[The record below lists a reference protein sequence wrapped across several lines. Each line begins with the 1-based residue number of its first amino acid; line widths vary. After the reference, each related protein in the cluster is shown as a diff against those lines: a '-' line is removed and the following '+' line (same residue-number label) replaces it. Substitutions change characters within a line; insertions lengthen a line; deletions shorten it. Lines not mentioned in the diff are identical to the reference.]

1 MQVSPPTQFLDTFQQ
16 MRGQWF
22 AAVQGPAQT
31 LFGLLA
37 LIEFAWSAAVLALE
51 RTDLQ
56 SWTAGLIRKLM
67 WIGAFYALLVFGP
80 TWIPAIIDSF
90 TALGQQASG
99 LGPLQPGAVFQRGLD
114 IGGAL
119 FGGASD
125 AGFLSN
131 FGTAMAMVF
140 AAILSFVAFCF
151 ISIQLLAALVESYI
165 VVAAAFFFLGFGGS
179 RWSAPYVEKYIALT
193 VGVGVKIMILFLLIG
208 VGMALSGNWVAAAKA
223 VATSPNPAMGALDI
237 VGESLIFLA
246 LCWFVPKIVAGVLG
260 GAPAFTGGEII
271 AVTAP
276 IIYGA
281 VMAAQGA
288 ASLTASGYSALAGA
302 GSSSGGILAASATA
316 PATPPSPAGP
326 PGMMGTNHS
335 AGQPPPPPTPA
346 TAAKTNQPPP
356 PPSNEGSA

>member
-1 MQVSPPTQFLDTFQQ
+1 MQVSPPTQFLQTFQQ

-90 TALGQQASG
+90 TQLGQQASG
-99 LGPLQPGAVFQRGLD
+99 VGPLQPGAVFQRGLD

-151 ISIQLLAALVESYI
+151 ISIQLVAALVESYI

-179 RWSAPYVEKYIALT
+179 RWSAPYVEKYIALA
-193 VGVGVKIMILFLLIG
+193 VGVGVKIMVLFLLIG
-208 VGMALSGNWVAAAKA
+208 VGMALSAGWVAVAQT

-260 GAPAFTGGEII
+260 GSPAFTGGEII
-271 AVTAP
+271 AVATP
-276 IIYGA
+276 IAYGA
-281 VMAAQGA
+281 VMAAQTA
-288 ASLTASGYSALAGA
+288 VSLASSGIGALAGA
-302 GSSSGGILAASATA
+302 GPGAGGAATASAA
-316 PATPPSPAGP
+316 PPGPVGP
-326 PGMMGTNHS
+326 PGMGGAST
-335 AGQPPPPPTPA
+335 AGGQPAPPALPTMNAGTGQPA
-346 TAAKTNQPPP
+346 
-356 PPSNEGSA
+356 PPSNNSAA

>member
-1 MQVSPPTQFLDTFQQ
+1 MQVSPPTQFLQTFQQ

-90 TALGQQASG
+90 TQ

-151 ISIQLLAALVESYI
+151 ISIQLVAALVESYI

-179 RWSAPYVEKYIALT
+179 RWSAPYVEKYIALA
-193 VGVGVKIMILFLLIG
+193 VGVGVKIMVLFLLIG
-208 VGMALSGNWVAAAKA
+208 VGMALSAGWVAVAQT

-260 GAPAFTGGEII
+260 GSPAFTGGEII
-271 AVTAP
+271 AVATP
-276 IIYGA
+276 IAYGGVLA
-281 VMAAQGA
+281 VQAAVGL
-288 ASLTASGYSALAGA
+288 ASSGIGALAGA
-302 GSSSGGILAASATA
+302 GPTAGGAATASAGPTG
-316 PATPPSPAGP
+316 PVGPPSMNGPSAVVSPPPPPSTPTMTAGP
-326 PGMMGTNHS
+326 
-335 AGQPPPPPTPA
+335 GQPPPPSNT
-346 TAAKTNQPPP
+346 TA
-356 PPSNEGSA
+356 

>member
-1 MQVSPPTQFLDTFQQ
+1 MQVSPPTQFLQTFQQ

-90 TALGQQASG
+90 TQLGQQASG
-99 LGPLQPGAVFQRGLD
+99 VGPLQPGAVFQRGLD

-151 ISIQLLAALVESYI
+151 ISIQLVAALVESYI

-179 RWSAPYVEKYIALT
+179 RWSAPYVEKYIALA
-193 VGVGVKIMILFLLIG
+193 VGVGVKIMVLFLLIG
-208 VGMALSGNWVAAAKA
+208 VGM
-223 VATSPNPAMGALDI
+223 
-237 VGESLIFLA
+237 A

-260 GAPAFTGGEII
+260 GSPAFTGGEII
-271 AVTAP
+271 AVATP
-276 IIYGA
+276 IAYGA
-281 VMAAQGA
+281 VMAAQTA
-288 ASLTASGYSALAGA
+288 VSLASSGIGALAGA
-302 GSSSGGILAASATA
+302 GPGAGGAATASAA
-316 PATPPSPAGP
+316 PPGPVGP
-326 PGMMGTNHS
+326 PGMSGAS
-335 AGQPPPPPTPA
+335 ASGGQPAPPALPTMNAGTGQPA
-346 TAAKTNQPPP
+346 
-356 PPSNEGSA
+356 PPSNNSAA